1 MSLPDD
7 ELGALIDE
15 AVSVYP
21 AAQRPVVSVCLQ
33 ESGHPV
39 TEISPTVTHR
49 TASLMKVPVM
59 GAVYRLADNRE
70 LALDEQLTVQNDFP
84 SMAGHRRHF
93 SIDPTEDADPVIYS
107 QLGQPMALS
116 ALVERMICL
125 SSNLATNIVF
135 TRVGPAAVAAFL
147 ESAGTASTRVPRAIE
162 DMEALQQGQG
172 NITTARDMATIMSAI
187 WTGKVSSPHS
197 RDRMLGHL
205 GRQTWNDELPARLPP
220 GTRVMHKTGWLD
232 GVVHDAAIIEPRGE
246 PAFTLAVLSSG
257 WHDDRVGQRLL
268 QDLGL
273 AAFRLMTGH

>member
-15 AVSVYP
+15 ATSVYP

-59 GAVYRLADNRE
+59 GAVYQLTDSRE

-84 SMAGHRRHF
+84 SMADHRRHF
-93 SIDPTEDADPVIYS
+93 SIDPTEDADPWIYS

-135 TRVGPAAVAAFL
+135 TRAGQSAVAAFL
-147 ESAGTASTRVPRAIE
+147 QSAGTTNTRVPRAIE

-172 NITTARDMATIMSAI
+172 NVTTARDMATIMSAI
-187 WTGKVSSPHS
+187 WMGQVSSPKS
-197 RDRMLGHL
+197 RDHMLGHL
-205 GRQTWNDELPARLPP
+205 SRQTWNDELPARLPA
-220 GTRVMHKTGWLD
+220 GTRVMHKTGWLN
-232 GVVHDAAIIEPRGE
+232 GIVHDAAIVEPRGE

-268 QDLGL
+268 QCLGL